1 MNKRKISRRQFVSK
15 SVKGAAFIGAG
26 GLSFAVKGYSKSA
39 EYDLLISGGVLYD
52 GLGNPGRRVD
62 AAIKGDKIVLIGE
75 KIDRK
80 SAKKVIDARGLAV
93 SPGFVDAHTHTDIEL
108 IVNPKAESHIR
119 QGITSEVSGNC
130 GSSPFPIGEE
140 IFEEEK
146 TSMKERYGLDLDWTD
161 IAGFLGRVEE
171 KGMAL
176 NYATLVGQ
184 GAIRGAV
191 VGFNDEPA
199 TEEQLAEMKRLV
211 RENIKAGAVGLSS
224 GLEYAPG
231 SYATMEEIIELCKET
246 AACGGIYATH
256 IRDEGDGVLDAID
269 EAITTAT
276 KAKVSLQISHLKTGY
291 PANWSKID
299 TVLTK
304 MEQAKAEGLDI
315 SADRY
320 PYIAA
325 STGLSL
331 YFPLWARQGTTKDFV
346 ERLKDAELDDKIRGY
361 CKEQEQK
368 LGGWDKVLISSV
380 FTEKNKKFEGKNI
393 LESAVE
399 SGRDTYDFIRD
410 LLIDEENRVQ
420 MVTFM
425 MCEENLKRIL
435 AHPLL
440 MVGSDSSAV
449 APYGSLGKGKPH
461 RRLYGTFAQVLGKY
475 AREEKIFDLPCAIQK
490 ITSMTAQK
498 FGLRKRGRIGVGC
511 FADIVVFDPE
521 KITDSSTWANP
532 HQYPKGINY
541 VTVNGKVVISEG
553 EHTGTLAGRL
563 LKKAIA

>member
-1 MNKRKISRRQFVSK
+1 MNKKKISRRQFVSK

-26 GLSFAVKGYSKSA
+26 GLSFAVKGHCKVA

-119 QGITSEVSGNC
+119 QGITSEISGNC
-130 GSSPFPIGEE
+130 GSSPFPIAEE

-146 TSMKERYGLDLDWTD
+146 TSMKERYELDLDWRD
-161 IAGFLGRVEE
+161 LKGFWRRLEE
-171 KGMAL
+171 KGIAL

-191 VGFNDEPA
+191 VGYNDEPA

-231 SYATMEEIIELCKET
+231 SYATTEELIELCRET

-269 EAITTAT
+269 EAITTAK

-299 TVLTK
+299 TVLAK
-304 MEQAKAEGLDI
+304 MERAKAEGLDI

-346 ERLKDAELDDKIRGY
+346 SRLKDPALDGKLRGY

-380 FTEKNKKFEGKNI
+380 FTEENKRFEGKNI
-393 LESAVE
+393 LEAAVE
-399 SGRDTYDFIRD
+399 SDKDTYDFIRD
-410 LLIDEENRVQ
+410 LLIEEENRVQ
-420 MVTFM
+420 MVT
-425 MCEENLKRIL
+425 CEENLKRIL

-440 MVGSDSSAV
+440 MIGSDSSAV
-449 APYGSLGKGKPH
+449 APYGLLSKGKPH

-498 FGLRKRGRIGVGC
+498 FCLTNRGRIGVGC

-541 VTVNGKVVISEG
+541 VIVNGKVVISEG
-553 EHTGTLAGRL
+553 EHTGTLAGRI